1 MMAVLHGTFLNVY
14 PLSLTNRL
22 PKHELNKDDTHHI
35 YIYISTQQRDHDS
48 KESYN

>member
-22 PKHELNKDDTHHI
+22 PKHELNKDDT
-35 YIYISTQQRDHDS
+35 QQRDHDS